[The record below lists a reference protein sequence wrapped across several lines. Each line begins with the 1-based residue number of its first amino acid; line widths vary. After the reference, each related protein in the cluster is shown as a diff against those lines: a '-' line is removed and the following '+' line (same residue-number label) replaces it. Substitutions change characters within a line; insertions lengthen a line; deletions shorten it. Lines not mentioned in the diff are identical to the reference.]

1 MLGIDLLRDQLRF
14 VVIVQVSEV
23 RTGSVGIML
32 PDLFSPP
39 EMVLLAS
46 VHAFA
51 TLYMCGL
58 IWFVQVV
65 HYPLHG
71 LVGNEGFTR
80 YQTEHVRR
88 TGWVVM
94 GPMLVE
100 LLTAV
105 LLVINLPVGA
115 LYSLPIVGLLL
126 LVKAWVGTA
135 FLSVPA
141 HRQLERG
148 FSQAAHFRLVRT
160 NWIRT
165 FAWTI
170 RAPIALAMLVAVAG
184 DKSL

>member
-1 MLGIDLLRDQLRF
+1 MFAD
-14 VVIVQVSEV
+14 
-23 RTGSVGIML
+23 M
-32 PDLFSPP
+32 FSQND
-39 EMVLLAS
+39 MVLLAS
-46 VHAFA
+46 VHAFT

-71 LVGNEGFTR
+71 FVGIDGFIR

-94 GPMLVE
+94 GPMLLEVV
-100 LLTAV
+100 TAV
-105 LLVINLPVGA
+105 LLVINIPLGA
-115 LYSLPIVGLLL
+115 HYSLPIVGLLL

-148 FSQAAHFRLVRT
+148 FSQAAHGRLVHT
-160 NWIRT
+160 NWVRT
-165 FAWTI
+165 FAWTV
-170 RAPIALAMLVAVAG
+170 RAPIALAILVLVAG